1 MAVTPQK
8 PLHDSIAAGLAV
20 QKAHAFDAKESFAT
34 LKSML
39 LKVGFWF
46 HLQGLL
52 IFGSLEVLAC
62 WYIISEVVSD
72 DEVIGQN
79 RHNLKI

>member
-1 MAVTPQK
+1 MVGLCWCVRFNCGFLGDAAMAVTPQK

-62 WYIISEVVSD
+62 
-72 DEVIGQN
+72 
-79 RHNLKI
+79 